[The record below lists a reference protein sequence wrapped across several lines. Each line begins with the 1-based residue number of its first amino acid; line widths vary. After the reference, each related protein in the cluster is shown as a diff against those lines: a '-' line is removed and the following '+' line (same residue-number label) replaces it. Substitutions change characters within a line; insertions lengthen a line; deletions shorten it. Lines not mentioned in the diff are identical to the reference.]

1 MKRVL
6 FDCSLGASVVI
17 SKSDQG
23 VDRVKPQVPVIIGL
37 TEGVA
42 DSRLASPKLFLMKG

>member
-1 MKRVL
+1 MV
-6 FDCSLGASVVI
+6 

-23 VDRVKPQVPVIIGL
+23 VDGVKPQVRVIVGL